1 MKFKYAAVLSIVTLL
16 SVGCANVESQS
27 QQPENQPQA
36 ETVAETPAAG
46 NVKSSGAFIDAEHPT
61 KGTASIVTENGKKY
75 IQFDEK
81 FKSDNG
87 PDLFVILHKDD
98 KLPITG
104 IKEADYVSIAPLKST
119 NGAQKYE
126 VPENVD
132 VSNFKSVAIWCR
144 KFNATFGY
152 AVLKA

>member
-1 MKFKYAAVLSIVTLL
+1 MKFKYVAVLGIVALL
-16 SVGCANVESQS
+16 SVGCTNVESQQS
-27 QQPENQPQA
+27 ETQPQA

-46 NVKSSGAFIDAEHPT
+46 SVQSSGAFIDAEHPT
-61 KGTASIVTENGKKY
+61 KGTASIITENGKKY
-75 IQFDEK
+75 IQFDDK

-104 IKEADYVSIAPLKST
+104 IKEADYTSIAPLKST

-126 VPENVD
+126 IPENVD
-132 VSNFKSVAIWCR
+132 VANFKSVAIWCR

>member
-1 MKFKYAAVLSIVTLL
+1 MKFKYAAVLSMVTLI

-27 QQPENQPQA
+27 QQPENQPQT
-36 ETVAETPAAG
+36 ETVAETPATG
-46 NVKSSGAFIDAEHPT
+46 NVKYSGAFIDAEHPT

-87 PDLFVILHKDD
+87 PDLFVILHKDN

-119 NGAQKYE
+119 KGTQKYE
-126 VPENVD
+126 IPKNVD
-132 VSNFKSVAIWCR
+132 LANFKSVAIWCR

>member
-1 MKFKYAAVLSIVTLL
+1 MKFKYAAVISIVALI
-16 SVGCANVESQS
+16 SVGCGNVESQS
-27 QQPENQPQA
+27 QQPDSPPAA
-36 ETVAETPAAG
+36 ETVAQTPAAG
-46 NVKSSGAFIDAEHPT
+46 DVQSSGTFIDAEHPT

-75 IQFDEK
+75 IQFDNQ

-98 KLPITG
+98 NLPITG

-126 VPENVD
+126 IPENVD
-132 VSNFKSVAIWCR
+132 LANFKSVAIWCR

>member
-1 MKFKYAAVLSIVTLL
+1 MKFKYVAVLSIVALL
-16 SVGCANVESQS
+16 SVGCTNVESQQS
-27 QQPENQPQA
+27 ETQPQA

-46 NVKSSGAFIDAEHPT
+46 SVQSSGAFIDAEHPT
-61 KGTASIVTENGKKY
+61 KGTASIITENGKKY
-75 IQFDEK
+75 IQFDNN

-104 IKEADYVSIAPLKST
+104 IKEADYTTVAALKST

-126 VPENVD
+126 IPENVD
-132 VSNFKSVAIWCR
+132 LANFKSVAIWCR

-152 AVLKA
+152 AVLT

>member
-1 MKFKYAAVLSIVTLL
+1 MKLKYAAVLSIVALL
-16 SVGCANVESQS
+16 SVGCTNVESQQS
-27 QQPENQPQA
+27 
-36 ETVAETPAAG
+36 ETVIETPALG
-46 NVKSSGAFIDAEHPT
+46 SVQSSGAFIDAEHPT
-61 KGTASIVTENGKKY
+61 KGTASIITENSKKY
-75 IQFDEK
+75 IQFDNQ

-104 IKEADYVSIAPLKST
+104 IKEADYITIAPLKST
-119 NGAQKYE
+119 SGAQQYE
-126 VPENVD
+126 IPEDVD
-132 VSNFKSVAIWCR
+132 LANFKSVAIWCR

>member
-1 MKFKYAAVLSIVTLL
+1 MKFKYVAVLGIVALL
-16 SVGCANVESQS
+16 SVGCTNVESQQS
-27 QQPENQPQA
+27 ETQPQA

-46 NVKSSGAFIDAEHPT
+46 SVQSSGTFIDAEHPT
-61 KGTASIVTENGKKY
+61 KGTASIITENGKKY
-75 IQFDEK
+75 IQFDDK

-104 IKEADYVSIAPLKST
+104 IKEADYTSIAPLKST

-126 VPENVD
+126 IPENVD
-132 VSNFKSVAIWCR
+132 VANFKSVAIWCR

>member
-1 MKFKYAAVLSIVTLL
+1 MKFKYAAVLSIVALI
-16 SVGCANVESQS
+16 SVGCGNVESQS
-27 QQPENQPQA
+27 QQSETQPQA

-46 NVKSSGAFIDAEHPT
+46 DVQSSGAFIDAEHPT
-61 KGTASIVTENGKKY
+61 KGTASIITENGKKY
-75 IQFDEK
+75 IQFDQK

-104 IKEADYVSIAPLKST
+104 IKEADYTAIAPLKST
-119 NGAQKYE
+119 SGAQKYE
-126 VPENVD
+126 IPENVD

>member
-1 MKFKYAAVLSIVTLL
+1 MKFKYAAVLSIVALIT
-16 SVGCANVESQS
+16 VGCGNVESRS
-27 QQPENQPQA
+27 QQPETSPA
-36 ETVAETPAAG
+36 VETVAETPAAG
-46 NVKSSGAFIDAEHPT
+46 SVQSSGAFIDAEHPT
-61 KGTASIVTENGKKY
+61 KGNASIITENGKKY
-75 IQFDEK
+75 IQFDNQ

-119 NGAQKYE
+119 NGVQKYE
-126 VPENVD
+126 IPENVD

-144 KFNATFGY
+144 EFNATFGY

>member
-1 MKFKYAAVLSIVTLL
+1 MKFKYIAVLSIVTLIT
-16 SVGCANVESQS
+16 VGCGNVESQS
-27 QQPENQPQA
+27 QQSETQPQA

-46 NVKSSGAFIDAEHPT
+46 SVQSSGAFIDAEHPT
-61 KGTASIVTENGKKY
+61 KGTASIITENGKKY
-75 IQFDEK
+75 IQFDDK

-98 KLPITG
+98 QLPITG
-104 IKEADYVSIAPLKST
+104 IKEADYTTIAALKST

-126 VPENVD
+126 IPENVD
-132 VSNFKSVAIWCR
+132 VANFKSVAIWCR

-152 AVLKA
+152 AVLSA

>member
-1 MKFKYAAVLSIVTLL
+1 MKFKYIAVLSIVTLIT
-16 SVGCANVESQS
+16 VGCGNVESQS
-27 QQPENQPQA
+27 QQSETQPQA

-46 NVKSSGAFIDAEHPT
+46 SVQSSGAFIDAEHPT
-61 KGTASIVTENGKKY
+61 KGTASIITENGKKY
-75 IQFDEK
+75 IQFDDK

-98 KLPITG
+98 QLPITG
-104 IKEADYVSIAPLKST
+104 IKEADYTTIAALKST

-126 VPENVD
+126 IPENVD
-132 VSNFKSVAIWCR
+132 VANFKSVAIWCR

-152 AVLKA
+152 AVL

>member
-1 MKFKYAAVLSIVTLL
+1 MKFKYVAVISIVTLL
-16 SVGCANVESQS
+16 SVGCANIESQS
-27 QQPENQPQA
+27 QQSETPSQVENI
-36 ETVAETPAAG
+36 AETPVATSVEASG
-46 NVKSSGAFIDAEHPT
+46 NFIDAEHPT
-61 KGTASIVTENGKKY
+61 KGTASVITENGKKY

-87 PDLFVILHKDD
+87 PDLFVIVHKDD

-119 NGAQKYE
+119 NGTQKYE
-126 VPENVD
+126 IPENVD
-132 VSNFKSVAIWCR
+132 LAKFKSVAIWCR

>member
-1 MKFKYAAVLSIVTLL
+1 MKFKYAVLGMVALL
-16 SVGCANVESQS
+16 SVGCTNVESQQS
-27 QQPENQPQA
+27 ETQPQA
-36 ETVAETPAAG
+36 QTVAQTPATGSVQA
-46 NVKSSGAFIDAEHPT
+46 SGAFIDAEHPT
-61 KGTASIVTENGKKY
+61 KGTASIITENGKKY
-75 IQFDEK
+75 IQFDNQ

-104 IKEADYVSIAPLKST
+104 IKEADYTTIAPLKST

-126 VPENVD
+126 IPENLD
-132 VSNFKSVAIWCR
+132 VSNFKSVAVWCR

-152 AVLKA
+152 AVLT

>member
-1 MKFKYAAVLSIVTLL
+1 MKFKYAAVLSIVALI
-16 SVGCANVESQS
+16 SVGCGNFESQS
-27 QQPENQPQA
+27 QQSETQPQA
-36 ETVAETPAAG
+36 ETVAETPVTG
-46 NVKSSGAFIDAEHPT
+46 TVQSSGAFIDAEHPT
-61 KGTASIVTENGKKY
+61 KGTANIITENGKKY
-75 IQFDEK
+75 IQFDDK
-81 FKSDNG
+81 FKSDSG

-119 NGAQKYE
+119 NGTQKYE
-126 VPENVD
+126 IPENVD
-132 VSNFKSVAIWCR
+132 LANFKSVAIWCR